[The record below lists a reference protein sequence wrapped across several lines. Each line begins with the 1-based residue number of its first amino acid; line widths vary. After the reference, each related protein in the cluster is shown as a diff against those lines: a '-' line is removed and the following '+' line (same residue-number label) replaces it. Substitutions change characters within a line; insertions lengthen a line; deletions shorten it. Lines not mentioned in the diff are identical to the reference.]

1 MDKPG
6 TTRKAAESLRDNK
19 EGYCTESEP
28 QQEKAK
34 ESRNKKRPARKVSI
48 ESNKEDSSREH
59 QDPINKLDNTNSTDQ
74 VEVLNHGREIST
86 TKTKVTRHDD
96 HVGSSPLKK
105 EITSQAAS
113 NSIKEATDLK
123 HIADRLKVWAY
134 LLQKCCLLS
143 LSPLP

>member
-1 MDKPG
+1 M
-6 TTRKAAESLRDNK
+6 
-19 EGYCTESEP
+19 
-28 QQEKAK
+28 
-34 ESRNKKRPARKVSI
+34 

-59 QDPINKLDNTNSTDQ
+59 QDPINKRDNTNST
-74 VEVLNHGREIST
+74 
-86 TKTKVTRHDD
+86 KTKVMRHDD

-134 LLQKCCLLS
+134 FIAKCCS
-143 LSPLP
+143 GSFSPLA